1 MEYLLCSGL
10 VFVVLVYYFAWAM
23 CAAAARGDRMSE
35 AALRREEK

>member
-1 MEYLLCSGL
+1 MEYLICSSL
-10 VFVVLVYYFAWAM
+10 FVFAVVYFAWAM